1 MQQLKTSGFR
11 RGAKTF
17 TTWLTRPSEHDQ
29 RTKLGHR
36 IHAMMKRGVASID
49 HRMHV
54 MVGRGVA
61 IIDHR
66 MHVLVGRRVAIIDRG
81 ADGDTV
87 SQRRSAVCFTA
98 RVGNAAVQ
106 YTSRHAVC
114 FTARAYSTTV
124 QCLSTGCERIDTVS
138 GACTNMHM
146 YTVFSTP
153 HGCISH
159 DCTTA
164 YESRRATQLLCTVHS
179 HCTPCTVTVY
189 CTQ

>member
-1 MQQLKTSGFR
+1 MLLRKRWELPQSCTSGFR

-17 TTWLTRPSEHDQ
+17 TTWLDN
-29 RTKLGHR
+29 RTNTGHR
-36 IHAMMKRGVASID
+36 IHVVMKRG
-49 HRMHV
+49 M
-54 MVGRGVA
+54 A

-66 MHVLVGRRVAIIDRG
+66 MRVLVGRGVAVIDHRVRSGKILRIGSRG
-81 ADGDTV
+81 VDGDTV

-98 RVGNAAVQ
+98 RVCNAAVQ

-114 FTARAYSTTV
+114 FTARAYIATV
-124 QCLSTGCERIDTVS
+124 QCLSTGCGGIDTVS

-153 HGCISH
+153 HDCISH

-164 YESRRATQLLCTVHS
+164 SESRRAKQLLCIWHSNCTVR
-179 HCTPCTVTVY
+179 TVTVPY
-189 CTQ
+189 T

>member
-1 MQQLKTSGFR
+1 
-11 RGAKTF
+11 
-17 TTWLTRPSEHDQ
+17 
-29 RTKLGHR
+29 
-36 IHAMMKRGVASID
+36 MKRGVAIID
-49 HRMHV
+49 HRMRV
-54 MVGRGVA
+54 LVGRGVA

-66 MHVLVGRRVAIIDRG
+66 VRSGKILELKGHRIGGRGV
-81 ADGDTV
+81 DGDTV

-124 QCLSTGCERIDTVS
+124 QCLSTGGERIDTVS

-153 HGCISH
+153 HDCISH

-164 YESRRATQLLCTVHS
+164 YESRRAIQLLYTVHS
-179 HCTPCTVTVY
+179 HCTSCTVTVH

>member
-1 MQQLKTSGFR
+1 MHVLGR
-11 RGAKTF
+11 PTF
-17 TTWLTRPSEHDQ
+17 TTWLTEHDH

-36 IHAMMKRGVASID
+36 IHAMMKRGVA
-49 HRMHV
+49 
-54 MVGRGVA
+54 

-66 MHVLVGRRVAIIDRG
+66 MHVLVGRGVAIIDHRVRSGKILRIGGRG
-81 ADGDTV
+81 VDGDIV

-98 RVGNAAVQ
+98 RVCNAAVQ

-114 FTARAYSTTV
+114 FTARAYIATV
-124 QCLSTGCERIDTVS
+124 QCLSTGCECIDTVS

-153 HGCISH
+153 HDCISH

-164 YESRRATQLLCTVHS
+164 SESRRAIQLLCTVHS